1 MTVAREKGEGDLAFR
16 ASLVAAPSPGLRLLP
31 EMECRFCPVYHRLM
45 VMGTIP
51 RMWPLSSQECYVSI
65 DIEADGPVPG
75 LHSMLSLGAAAFTS
89 DGVLGD
95 TFSVNLEQLHE
106 ASEDVRTMRWW
117 ASQSAAWQACRTA
130 PEAPGQAMRRF
141 HAWLERQHAAVGLPV
156 MVAFPAAY
164 DAMWVQWYLHR
175 FVGDDPFR
183 RRAIDVKT
191 LAMVATEAGYGATT
205 KSRLPKHWR
214 PAGPAHSRRTRR
226 CGRAGRALH
235 EHWCASSTCSVG
247 MWSSLRRATRRRG
260 SIAASGARRDCTDAP
275 KVRTM
280 RGKSDS

>member
-1 MTVAREKGEGDLAFR
+1 
-16 ASLVAAPSPGLRLLP
+16 
-31 EMECRFCPVYHRLM
+31 
-45 VMGTIP
+45 
-51 RMWPLSSQECYVSI
+51 MWPLSSQECYVSI

-214 PAGPAHSRRTRR
+214 PAARHTHVALDDAVEQGELFMNIVRELNVQRGDVELAAPRHQTTRVDRRERR
-226 CGRAGRALH
+226 KARLHRRPEGSHDAG
-235 EHWCASSTCSVG
+235 EV
-247 MWSSLRRATRRRG
+247 
-260 SIAASGARRDCTDAP
+260 
-275 KVRTM
+275 
-280 RGKSDS
+280 